1 MSTITTKLDYE
12 KVLAGQEN
20 MVHLAT
26 RIQALSLETK
36 CKPVAFAICL
46 DWSGSMN
53 LEKNSNML

>member
-26 RIQALSLETK
+26 RIQAPLLETK
-36 CKPVAFAICL
+36 NRKPVAFAICL
-46 DWSGSMN
+46 DRSGSMN
-53 LEKNSNML
+53 SETKFD